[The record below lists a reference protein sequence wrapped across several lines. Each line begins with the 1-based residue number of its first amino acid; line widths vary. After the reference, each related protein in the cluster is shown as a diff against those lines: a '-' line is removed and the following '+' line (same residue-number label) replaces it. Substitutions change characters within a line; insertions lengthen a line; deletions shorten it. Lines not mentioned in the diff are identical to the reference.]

1 MSEEIKPVVT
11 EEPADVVKVEQ
22 ETPVVNYAEKN
33 LAELTELF
41 QQLTESEDR
50 MKRSKEADALKSAF
64 YKRLSKEKAEAGE
77 DASVEEPDDNTPV
90 EKPPFPCRAVL

>member
-41 QQLTESEDR
+41 QQLTRQMPSR
-50 MKRSKEADALKSAF
+50 APSTSAF
-64 YKRLSKEKAEAGE
+64 PRRRQRPAKTLPFRSRTT
-77 DASVEEPDDNTPV
+77 TP
-90 EKPPFPCRAVL
+90 P

>member
-50 MKRSKEADALKSAF
+50 MKRSKEADTSACPRRRQRPAKTLPF
-64 YKRLSKEKAEAGE
+64 RSRTT
-77 DASVEEPDDNTPV
+77 TP
-90 EKPPFPCRAVL
+90 P